1 MIIGNVAMTYNLQDL
16 DQDTCQQNLNRV
28 ALSFGSDLDRLR
40 QLIDHYAFWNETV
53 GVANNHSKLDDFIT
67 ANFKTNI
74 TWNTGLEINYLAF
87 LDIDMN
93 VWNDTGNYSVY
104 YYPPPEYN
112 ASKSDSENQV
122 QTIPATEDK
131 DIPLFAKRHLDVMKE
146 MHGNVTWGTITVDSR
161 LHKSFIV
168 TCVPIMNGTDN
179 KEDKE
184 VYGFI
189 LAARNLRPRLHRYA
203 NDVPVSLV
211 FGVEGDSQV
220 RWNKTDENMF
230 SKVVSGTLK
239 GDCVHGTDCTFDG
252 SAAFRKMSIHEVG
265 DAKRKGETV
274 VPEEAQRHVPESRLF
289 DETSELMVGYYI
301 LNDIAAGAEVPGVRI
316 RVDRPM
322 AMTNQG
328 SRPVLILSIEIIV
341 MMIVLCVI
349 FLIFLDCVVL
359 QRIVELS
366 KIIRK
371 QTQSHMH
378 SEDDQ
383 SSVGTSEEDADGD
396 GAHHH
401 AHGKRGKSSGSGAE
415 SDATSSTGDTSSSSG
430 AHDEIGNLKRAMEAN
445 SVGLRKRLEAVTE
458 AIMAEQQKT
467 IRHRQAMQL
476 LNLWCGRRDYFPG
489 LRPNAMQLRY
499 EPTRN
504 LDDLLA
510 NPLAVEY
517 LKSHCETD
525 RSLENLWFL
534 LDVSW
539 LEELEK
545 AEDNEDDPEQRA
557 QIREVASGAAM
568 TILSRY
574 LAPNAPQQINVSAA
588 TFESMRKR
596 GDVYER
602 GMFDEAVG
610 EVKLML
616 DTDILPRFQK
626 STAYTAMS
634 ETLFIDQSGGAD
646 ESEVSDETVSTAGS
660 ILTDEA
666 EDTDGGV
673 TRVFAH
679 TLKNLHTTFDIARD
693 QTDGSSTYSADSSHA
708 ASTTALPT
716 SAAASRHAGTTVLS
730 STPGKDDSTVKSSEG
745 TQPDDAH
752 SKQRSDANSKEG
764 SETSS
769 DSSSAGNT
777 SSVSDDSLTVSSGT
791 GSASDSGT
799 ATGSD
804 MD

>member
-1 MIIGNVAMTYNLQDL
+1 MTYNLQDL
-16 DQDTCQQNLNRV
+16 DRDTCQQNLNRL

-40 QLIDHYAFWNETV
+40 QLIDHYAFWDDMIE
-53 GVANNHSKLDDFIT
+53 VAKNHSKLDKFIKD
-67 ANFKTNI
+67 NFVTGS
-74 TWNTGLEINYLAF
+74 TWNTGLEINYLTF
-87 LDIDMN
+87 LEPDMTIWTSAGVN
-93 VWNDTGNYSVY
+93 GTVF
-104 YYPPPEYN
+104 YYPPPEYDRD
-112 ASKSDSENQV
+112 KSDSENQV
-122 QTIPATEDK
+122 QTDRATDDK
-131 DIPLFAKRHLDVMKE
+131 DIPLFAKKHLDKMHE
-146 MHGNVTWGTITVDSR
+146 MHGNKTWGTITVDSR

-168 TCVPIMNGTDN
+168 TCVPIMNQTGNDRT
-179 KEDKE
+179 

-211 FGVEGDSQV
+211 FGVVGDENV
-220 RWNKTDENMF
+220 RWNKTDYEMF
-230 SKVVSGTLK
+230 DKVVNGTLK

-252 SAAFRKMSIHEVG
+252 TAAFRKMSIHDVG
-265 DAKRKGETV
+265 NAGSADS
-274 VPEEAQRHVPESRLF
+274 EEAQRHVPESRLF
-289 DETSELMVGYYI
+289 DETSELMVGYY
-301 LNDIAAGAEVPGVRI
+301 LLEDIAAGADVPGVRI

-322 AMTNQG
+322 AMVNQG

-371 QTQSHMH
+371 QTMSHMH

-383 SSVGTSEEDADGD
+383 SSVGTASEDGD
-396 GAHHH
+396 GAGAGHH

-458 AIMAEQQKT
+458 AIKAEQQKT

-574 LAPNAPQQINVSAA
+574 LAANAPQQINVSAG
-588 TFESMRKR
+588 TFEALRNR

-646 ESEVSDETVSTAGS
+646 SSEVSDETVSTAGS

-730 STPGKDDSTVKSSEG
+730 STPGKEDSTAKSSEG

-752 SKQRSDANSKEG
+752 SKQRSADANSKDG

-769 DSSSAGNT
+769 DSSSSSSSQGNT
-777 SSVSDDSLTVSSGT
+777 SSVSDESVTVSSGT
-791 GSASDSGT
+791 GSASDSGSAT
-799 ATGSD
+799 ASD

>member
-1 MIIGNVAMTYNLQDL
+1 MTYNLQDL
-16 DQDTCQQNLNRV
+16 DRETCQQNLNRL

-40 QLIDHYAFWNETV
+40 QLIDHYAFWDNTV
-53 GVANNHSKLDDFIT
+53 KVAKDHTLLADFIEN
-67 ANFKTNI
+67 NFRTGSV
-74 TWNTGLEINYLAF
+74 WNTGLEINYLAF
-87 LDIDMN
+87 MDKNMRAWSDA
-93 VWNDTGNYSVY
+93 DSVFY
-104 YYPPPEYN
+104 YAPPAYN
-112 ASKSDSENQV
+112 ASNSDSENQV
-122 QTIPATEDK
+122 QTERTEVESET
-131 DIPLFAKRHLDVMKE
+131 PLFADKHLDMMKAI
-146 MHGNVTWGTITVDSR
+146 HGDKTWGTITVDSR
-161 LHKSFIV
+161 LHKSYIV
-168 TCVPIMNGTDN
+168 VCVPIVNRP
-179 KEDKE
+179 ESAE
-184 VYGFI
+184 VHGYI

-211 FGVEGDSQV
+211 FGVDDDPQV
-220 RWNKTDENMF
+220 VWNKTDREMF
-230 SKVVSGTLK
+230 DKSVRGTLR
-239 GDCVHGTDCTFDG
+239 GDCVHGTDCEFNGT
-252 SAAFRKMSIHEVG
+252 AAFRKMSIHAVG
-265 DAKRKGETV
+265 NAGSAGA
-274 VPEEAQRHVPESRLF
+274 EESQRHVPESRLF
-289 DETSELMVGYYI
+289 DETAEVMVGYYV
-301 LNDIAAGAEVPGVRI
+301 LDDIAAGADVPAIRI

-322 AMTNQG
+322 AMVDQG

-371 QTQSHMH
+371 QTMSHLH

-383 SSVGTSEEDADGD
+383 SSAGASEED
-396 GAHHH
+396 GAGGAAR
-401 AHGKRGKSSGSGAE
+401 AHGKRGKSSGGGAE
-415 SDATSSTGDTSSSSG
+415 SDATSSTGETSSSSG

-445 SVGLRKRLEAVTE
+445 SVGLRKRLETVTE
-458 AIMAEQQKT
+458 AIKAEQQKT

-557 QIREVASGAAM
+557 QIREVASGAAQ
-568 TILSRY
+568 TIMARY
-574 LAPNAPQQINVSAA
+574 LAPNAPQQINVSAG
-588 TFESMRKR
+588 TFDALRSK

-708 ASTTALPT
+708 TSTTALPA

-730 STPGKDDSTVKSSEG
+730 STPGKDDPTAKSSEG
-745 TQPDDAH
+745 TLPSDAN
-752 SKQRSDANSKEG
+752 SKQRSDAPSKDG
-764 SETSS
+764 SESSS
-769 DSSSAGNT
+769 DSSSSQGNT

-791 GSASDSGT
+791 GSASDSGS